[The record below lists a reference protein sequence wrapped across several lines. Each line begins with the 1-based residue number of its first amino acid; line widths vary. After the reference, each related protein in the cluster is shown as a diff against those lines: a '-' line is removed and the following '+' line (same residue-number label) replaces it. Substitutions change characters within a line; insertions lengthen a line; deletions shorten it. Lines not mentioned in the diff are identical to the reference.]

1 VVTEEQDEALAD
13 VKATFR
19 GHRVDHEELDDGSV
33 WVILRRVTIGGDW
46 NRGVVDLAVKLQVT
60 YPTPPPY
67 PFYCEA
73 GLART
78 DGTVFS
84 PTQSNSVDLGDGVA
98 RTQISLR
105 IPTQERFDDGHE
117 TLGARFVAVIAWLRN
132 PR

>member
-1 VVTEEQDEALAD
+1 MTEEQAEALAD
-13 VKATFR
+13 VKTTFR
-19 GHRVDHEELDDGSV
+19 ERQVDYEELDDGSV
-33 WVILRRVTIGGDW
+33 WVIVRGVEIGAGW
-46 NRGVVDLAVKLQVT
+46 NRDAVDLAVKLQVT

-78 DGTVFS
+78 DGKSFS
-84 PTQSNSVDLGDGVA
+84 PTQSNSVDIGDGVA

-117 TLGARFVAVIAWLRN
+117 TLGARFVAVIAWLRS

>member
-1 VVTEEQDEALAD
+1 VTEEQAEALED
-13 VKATFR
+13 VKATFPE
-19 GHRVDHEELDDGSV
+19 HEVDHEELDDGAV
-33 WVILRRVTIGGDW
+33 WVIVRNVGIGQGWNGD
-46 NRGVVDLAVKLQVT
+46 VVDLAVKLQVT

-78 DGTVFS
+78 DGKFFS
-84 PTQSNSVDLGDGVA
+84 PTQSNNVDIGDGVA

-105 IPTQERFDDGHE
+105 IQTQERFDGHE